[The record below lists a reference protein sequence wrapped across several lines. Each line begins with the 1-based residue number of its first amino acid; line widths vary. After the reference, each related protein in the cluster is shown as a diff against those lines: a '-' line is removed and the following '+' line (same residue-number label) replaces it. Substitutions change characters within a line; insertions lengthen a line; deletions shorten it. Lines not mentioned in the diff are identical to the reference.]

1 MELSRTMSVSSVRK
15 ARDQKIHMRKILVK
29 GILESERTYL
39 SLLKDI
45 TEVGEEYL
53 LFIFSLN
60 LDTGHLIMICL
71 KTAKCVVYNTA

>member
-1 MELSRTMSVSSVRK
+1 MSVSSVRK

-60 LDTGHLIMICL
+60 LETGHFMYRTI
-71 KTAKCVVYNTA
+71 

>member
-1 MELSRTMSVSSVRK
+1 MSVSSVRK

-60 LDTGHLIMICL
+60 FDTGHFMYR
-71 KTAKCVVYNTA
+71 TV